1 MEQPFA
7 KLPYVIGIAG
17 GTGSGKTTFS
27 RELVATLMT
36 NKIVYLSHD
45 SYYRDLSNL
54 PFSERVKVNFD
65 HPDSLETDLMI
76 KHITALR
83 NGEPVDIP
91 IYNFVE
97 HTRSKET
104 EHIEPQSVILIE
116 GILIF
121 AVKELRDLMRRL
133 RDTGVH
139 NIELVT
145 PSHFT
150 RIIAQAL
157 KGADLGVPV
166 VWNSS
171 GYEKAET
178 LRMLDGLVQV
188 YLPDLK
194 YLRSE
199 TARRYSAAPDYPE
212 AAKAALKE
220 MFRQRGPCHLD
231 SDGMLQSGLLIRHLI
246 LPGHTDESMDVI
258 DYVADSFPRGNVL
271 FSLMSQYTPINTD
284 PRFPE
289 LSGTVSRD
297 ENENLI
303 HYLHVRHLTDGYWQ
317 EPASSGKESIPLF
330 DGTGLDN

>member
-1 MEQPFA
+1 MEIICNDCPRSCGA
-7 KLPYVIGIAG
+7 VRSETHAG
-17 GTGSGKTTFS
+17 GICRSPVLPRVIRAAPHYGEEPCISGKNGAGTIFFTGCSLHCIFCQNREIS
-27 RELVATLMT
+27 RESTG
-36 NKIVYLSHD
+36 
-45 SYYRDLSNL
+45 R
-54 PFSERVKVNFD
+54 
-65 HPDSLETDLMI
+65 
-76 KHITALR
+76 ALR
-83 NGEPVDIP
+83 AE
-91 IYNFVE
+91 
-97 HTRSKET
+97 
-104 EHIEPQSVILIE
+104 
-116 GILIF
+116 
-121 AVKELRDLMRRL
+121 ELRDLMRRL

-157 KGADLGVPV
+157 EGADLGVPV

-212 AAKAALKE
+212 AAKAALNE

-258 DYVADSFPRGNVL
+258 DYVADSFPRGSVL

>member
-1 MEQPFA
+1 MEIICKDCPRSCGA
-7 KLPYVIGIAG
+7 VRSERHAG
-17 GTGSGKTTFS
+17 GICRSPVLPRVIRAAPHYGEEPCISGKNGAGTIFFTGCSLHCVFCQNWEIS
-27 RELVATLMT
+27 RESTG
-36 NKIVYLSHD
+36 
-45 SYYRDLSNL
+45 R
-54 PFSERVKVNFD
+54 
-65 HPDSLETDLMI
+65 
-76 KHITALR
+76 ALR
-83 NGEPVDIP
+83 AE
-91 IYNFVE
+91 
-97 HTRSKET
+97 
-104 EHIEPQSVILIE
+104 
-116 GILIF
+116 
-121 AVKELRDLMRRL
+121 ELRDLMRRL

-157 KGADLGVPV
+157 ESADLGVPV

-212 AAKAALKE
+212 AAKAALNE

-258 DYVADSFPRGNVL
+258 DYVADSFPRGSVL